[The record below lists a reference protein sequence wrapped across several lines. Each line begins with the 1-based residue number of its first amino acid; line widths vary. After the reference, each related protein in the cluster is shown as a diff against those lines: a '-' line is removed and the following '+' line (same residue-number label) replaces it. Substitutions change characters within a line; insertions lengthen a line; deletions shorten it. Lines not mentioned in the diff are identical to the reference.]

1 MDRPLS
7 LLTDAQL
14 IAELAARGHE
24 AQPPPNSHLPHEE
37 RRRLAATEP
46 VGEHGLCPE
55 AEHRLV
61 LRTKLRDLRGAR

>member
-1 MDRPLS
+1 MHKPLS
-7 LLTDAQL
+7 LMTDAEL
-14 IAELAARGHE
+14 LAELATFDHE

-46 VGEHGLCPE
+46 VGDHGLCPE

-61 LRTKLRDLRGAR
+61 LRTKLAALRGAS